1 MALIKKPT
9 SMFENEPTINAG
21 DIAVADEPQ
30 TQTVAAAPAAA
41 APAAA
46 PVEPAAAAPAPVQPA
61 PVTLDA
67 AVATEVAIT
76 KASKTA
82 LATADAANDA
92 KRFKREV
99 EEMKGASDF
108 SYGNYNVFKGN
119 NGEIA
124 CHETKDSFGRWV
136 KVRLLSWDDHTEISP
151 GETGASTKDY
161 VAYSKDGKVIDSV
174 IGEELKGWIGKPVA
188 DYVEYLKNEEDF
200 SKTKS
205 RRFIDT
211 ACAVIASDSGD
222 GPIGEVVQITL
233 SESSIPAFAKHQEN
247 LANKARCVAMG
258 IPGFSLPED
267 PFTFFFLREVASK
280 GNNTW
285 TKLRIVQDLP
295 AKI

>member
-1 MALIKKPT
+1 MALIKKPAP
-9 SMFENEPTINAG
+9 MFENEPTNNAG
-21 DIAVADEPQ
+21 DTAVEDAP
-30 TQTVAAAPAAA
+30 QTVAATAAPAAA
-41 APAAA
+41 VAPAATA
-46 PVEPAAAAPAPVQPA
+46 DPAATVAATPIPEAV
-61 PVTLDA
+61 VTA
-67 AVATEVAIT
+67 SAVAIT
-76 KASKTA
+76 KASQTSVA
-82 LATADAANDA
+82 VADAAADA

-99 EEMKGASDF
+99 EDMKGASDF

-119 NGEIA
+119 NGEIM
-124 CHETKDSFGRWV
+124 CTETGDKFGRWV

-151 GETGASTKDY
+151 GETGASTKDF

-174 IGEELKGWIGKPVA
+174 IGEDQKGWIGKPVA

-233 SESSIPAFAKHQEN
+233 SESSIPAFAKHQEQ

-258 IPGFSLPED
+258 LPGFSLPAD
-267 PFTFFFLREVASK
+267 PFQFFFLREVVSK
-280 GNNTW
+280 AQNTW